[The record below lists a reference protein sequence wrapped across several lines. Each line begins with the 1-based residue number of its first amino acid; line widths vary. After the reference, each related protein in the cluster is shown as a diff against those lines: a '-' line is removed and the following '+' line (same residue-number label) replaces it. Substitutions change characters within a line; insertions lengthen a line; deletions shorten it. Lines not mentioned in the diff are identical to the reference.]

1 MEKIKLAVAGTSLYA
16 GRLAESIRRQA
27 PDCLEVYA
35 CGQAGELR
43 AYAEQL
49 QPDILVYEPDIVPD
63 KADMDGLD
71 SLPGNILQIR
81 LSAQQSCGQNYQN
94 CCHQNGRQKEDGEK
108 QGDGTGHPHK
118 NPEIFR
124 YQKSSEILRQI
135 FLIYESSSKKSL
147 AGWCR
152 TADLEMT
159 SFYAPGGH
167 EMQLA
172 FSLAFASAC
181 GEGGKVLYLNLA
193 EFSGMQQLFDDRDGN
208 TFSDLIYG
216 IRQKKEQFLL
226 CLQGVLHHAVRFDYV
241 LAPENPEDLLE
252 IQEDDLECLLALLQE
267 QTDYETII
275 WNCGGM
281 NHVMEQVMRC
291 SSRVYAVVKDRSFGK
306 YRKAEFDKYLQK
318 ERRRWLRERVEYIS
332 PQAGSGS
339 FVPGVDILS
348 QIQSGVFAQQAR
360 ALLENGTGQ
369 S

>member
-1 MEKIKLAVAGTSLYA
+1 
-16 GRLAESIRRQA
+16 
-27 PDCLEVYA
+27 
-35 CGQAGELR
+35 
-43 AYAEQL
+43 
-49 QPDILVYEPDIVPD
+49 
-63 KADMDGLD
+63 
-71 SLPGNILQIR
+71 
-81 LSAQQSCGQNYQN
+81 
-94 CCHQNGRQKEDGEK
+94 
-108 QGDGTGHPHK
+108 
-118 NPEIFR
+118 
-124 YQKSSEILRQI
+124 
-135 FLIYESSSKKSL
+135 
-147 AGWCR
+147 
-152 TADLEMT
+152 
-159 SFYAPGGH
+159 
-167 EMQLA
+167 
-172 FSLAFASAC
+172 
-181 GEGGKVLYLNLA
+181 
-193 EFSGMQQLFDDRDGN
+193 MQQLFDDRDGN

-226 CLQGVLHHAVRFDYV
+226 CLQGVLHHAERFDYV